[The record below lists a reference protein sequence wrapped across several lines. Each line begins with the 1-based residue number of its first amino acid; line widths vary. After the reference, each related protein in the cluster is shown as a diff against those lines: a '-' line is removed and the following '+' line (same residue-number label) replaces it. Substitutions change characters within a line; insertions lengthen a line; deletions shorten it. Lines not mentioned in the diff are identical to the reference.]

1 MYTSII
7 ATFALAASVL
17 GAPAPVEKRQGAVTC
32 GSTYYSSSQVAQAV
46 NQGCDYYQSG
56 QQVGSNDYPHRYNN
70 YEGFDF
76 RASGPWQEFPLLR
89 SGPYTGG
96 SPGADR
102 VVFNTNCQY
111 AGSITHTGASGNAFV
126 GCSDTN

>member
-1 MYTSII
+1 MVSLERHGRRFFSI
-7 ATFALAASVL
+7 VL
-17 GAPAPVEKRQGAVTC
+17 GLTIFA
-32 GSTYYSSSQVAQAV
+32 
-46 NQGCDYYQSG
+46 
-56 QQVGSNDYPHRYNN
+56 
-70 YEGFDF
+70 
-76 RASGPWQEFPLLR
+76 
-89 SGPYTGG
+89 G

>member
-17 GAPAPVEKRQGAVTC
+17 AAPAPVEKRQGAVTC
-32 GSTYYSSSQVAQAV
+32 GSTVRPLQTPFHQSVQRRKLTFIPTRQYYSSSQVAQAV

-96 SPGADR
+96 ES
-102 VVFNTNCQY
+102 
-111 AGSITHTGASGNAFV
+111 
-126 GCSDTN
+126 